1 MRRPSNRLSRL
12 VASTIPVVFSLV
24 LAAACGSGGDK
35 LTADSSTSTGSST
48 SVESSTS
55 TALSTSTST
64 STSAETTTTPPRTAP
79 ATVPPTPTPT
89 APVTVPSSAV
99 SDDGS
104 VIATFLSPSRNIACQ
119 LFVLGNDGEARC
131 DIRSATFTPPRPA
144 EPCDLDY
151 GDSIVLTTYAEFGC
165 HGDTVF
171 DPSAQVLGYGQRM
184 DVGPF
189 RCDSE
194 RVGVT
199 CTNLSTGRGFSIRR
213 ASYRLF

>member
-64 STSAETTTTPPRTAP
+64 SAVTTTTPPRTAP

-99 SDDGS
+99 GDDGS

-131 DIRSATFTPPRPA
+131 DIRSATFTHLA
-144 EPCDLDY
+144 
-151 GDSIVLTTYAEFGC
+151 
-165 HGDTVF
+165 
-171 DPSAQVLGYGQRM
+171 
-184 DVGPF
+184 
-189 RCDSE
+189 
-194 RVGVT
+194 
-199 CTNLSTGRGFSIRR
+199 RR
-213 ASYRLF
+213 SL